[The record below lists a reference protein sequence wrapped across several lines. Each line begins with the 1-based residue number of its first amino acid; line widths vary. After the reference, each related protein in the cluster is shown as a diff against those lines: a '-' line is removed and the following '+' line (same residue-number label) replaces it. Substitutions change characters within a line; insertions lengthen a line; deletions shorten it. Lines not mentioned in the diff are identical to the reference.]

1 MPLDP
6 QAKAFFDFI
15 GLTQV
20 APLETLTPQEARARF
35 ETMAES
41 RRQMAVEPG
50 DQIRDLK
57 VPGPAGE
64 IPVRVYTPKA
74 QSPAPALIYFHG
86 GGWGL
91 GDLESHDPVSRALA
105 NTP

>member
-35 ETMAES
+35 ETMAEI
-41 RRQMAVEPG
+41 RRQMAVEPV
-50 DQIRDLK
+50 DQ
-57 VPGPAGE
+57 V
-64 IPVRVYTPKA
+64 VRVGGESLSGEPCQYGIRRRLDRLGRGADWREQHYEGTSR
-74 QSPAPALIYFHG
+74 QNYMSVHENTSP
-86 GGWGL
+86 
-91 GDLESHDPVSRALA
+91 
-105 NTP
+105 